1 MSPSS
6 PTLVASR
13 SIRDRAI
20 ESTPLEHDLQ
30 VAKLTKA
37 LYPADRQEKFLEL
50 QAEVE
55 TLFSQL
61 QALQRV
67 RR

>member
-6 PTLVASR
+6 TLDAPRPTVSNYSASVL
-13 SIRDRAI
+13 S
-20 ESTPLEHDLQ
+20 EHEQQ

-37 LYPADRQEKFLEL
+37 LYSVDKQEKFLEL

-55 TLFSQL
+55 TLFVQL

-67 RR
+67 RD

>member
-1 MSPSS
+1 MSPS
-6 PTLVASR
+6 PLTLDAPR
-13 SIRDRAI
+13 SIGSATSDRAQ
-20 ESTPLEHDLQ
+20 Q
-30 VAKLTKA
+30 VAQLTKA

-55 TLFSQL
+55 TLLSQL

-67 RR
+67 RG

>member
-1 MSPSS
+1 MSPS
-6 PTLVASR
+6 PITLDTPR
-13 SIRDRAI
+13 SIGSATS
-20 ESTPLEHDLQ
+20 EYEQQ

-55 TLFSQL
+55 NLFCQL